1 MNDYLSKPIRTSEPQ
16 AVLERWKTGNQP
28 DDRDL
33 VSSESATQGSAFGSV
48 SSIHQVSLPGSS
60 ADAPVDMQ
68 RFVKFSGGP
77 EELPE
82 MIRLYLEQ
90 SYQLIEDLG
99 VAIRSG
105 MAGEVERCAHKL
117 LGSSAMCGMT
127 AVLPALRE
135 LEAMGRT
142 AQLEQAEKAYANASQ
157 QLERI
162 KEFLRQSS

>member
-1 MNDYLSKPIRTSEPQ
+1 MRGL
-16 AVLERWKTGNQP
+16 LERWRIGHQP
-28 DDRDL
+28 DNRDL
-33 VSSESATQGSAFGSV
+33 VRSESATQESAFGSV

-60 ADAPVDMQ
+60 EDAPVDMQ
-68 RFVKFSGGP
+68 RFVEFSGGP

-162 KEFLRQSS
+162 KEFLRQ

>member
-1 MNDYLSKPIRTSEPQ
+1 MNDYVSKPIQTEELQ
-16 AVLERWKTGNQP
+16 AVLERWKTGNQT
-28 DDRDL
+28 DNRDL
-33 VSSESATQGSAFGSV
+33 VSSESATQGSASGSV
-48 SSIHQVSLPGSS
+48 SSIHQVPLPGSS

-68 RFVKFSGGP
+68 RLAEFSGGP

-135 LEAMGRT
+135 LETMGRT

-162 KEFLRQSS
+162 KEFLRQ

>member
-1 MNDYLSKPIRTSEPQ
+1 MIISANRFGQRDCRQCWSVGRQE
-16 AVLERWKTGNQP
+16 NQP
-28 DDRDL
+28 DNRDV

-60 ADAPVDMQ
+60 EDVPVDMQ
-68 RFVKFSGGP
+68 RLVEFSGGP
-77 EELPE
+77 EEVPE

-90 SYQLIEDLG
+90 ACQLIEDLG

-105 MAGEVERCAHKL
+105 MAREVERYAHKL
-117 LGSSAMCGMT
+117 LGSSANCGMT

-135 LEAMGRT
+135 LVAMGRT
-142 AQLEQAEKAYANASQ
+142 DQLEQAEKVYANASQ

-162 KEFLRQSS
+162 KK